1 MGFADEGPS
10 DYPIVQCD
18 LADVL
23 GAPGMPARA
32 ELARS
37 LSTPRHRW
45 SAMAGEDTLF
55 CATSTVGASAFAPF
69 EEQLA
74 QPVGS
79 ERVQHTFRSGVCS
92 QQTHQQ
98 TLGDSRWWERVF
110 VRCHPPMAASCL
122 AVPSPTCRDAI
133 RGRPLDIRLPR

>member
-37 LSTPRHRW
+37 LSTARHRW
-45 SAMAGEDTLF
+45 SAMAGGDK
-55 CATSTVGASAFAPF
+55 ADS
-69 EEQLA
+69 
-74 QPVGS
+74 S
-79 ERVQHTFRSGVCS
+79 ERRNV
-92 QQTHQQ
+92 
-98 TLGDSRWWERVF
+98 GDFW
-110 VRCHPPMAASCL
+110 AA
-122 AVPSPTCRDAI
+122 D
-133 RGRPLDIRLPR
+133 